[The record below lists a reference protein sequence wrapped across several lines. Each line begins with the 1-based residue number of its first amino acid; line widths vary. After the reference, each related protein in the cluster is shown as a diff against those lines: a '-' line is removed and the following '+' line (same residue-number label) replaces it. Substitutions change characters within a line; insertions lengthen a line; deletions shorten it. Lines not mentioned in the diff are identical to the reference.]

1 MKSKFIKYFFIN
13 ILFLGLLAPLYV
25 ESSLKFSDRIEE
37 YSLDNNLKVILIR
50 DSRSP
55 AVVSSIWYKV
65 GSSYEYDGIT
75 GISHLLEHMMFK
87 GTSITEPGVFSK
99 KIKEV
104 GGSENAFTGRDF
116 TGYYQKIHK
125 DFLELSLKLESDRM
139 SNLVFN
145 DNELKNEREVV
156 KEERRLRTD
165 DKPISK
171 VFEKI
176 GLQAFGVNAYGI
188 PIIGSMKDIET
199 ISIEDLKKW
208 YANFYVPNNATLIIA
223 GDFDINNTKELIQ
236 KYYGKIPS
244 KNVKDLTRKKDYVL
258 SYSDIKVSDQISEPL
273 VLLSF
278 KNTPFDLKKKK
289 EVYALELLLEL
300 MDGSS
305 ASRFTKNLVDTK
317 KIALNTFISFDSYS
331 KKDNLVTIGG
341 SPRNGISPSQ
351 LKKAIFDE
359 FRYFIKN
366 GLLTD
371 ELSNTKSRLLANN
384 IYKFD
389 SVFYQAMQVGML
401 ETKGFDWKLLDEYVK
416 DINNVTEN
424 DLINIAKKIIIN
436 NDHIYSLIEPRS

>member
-1 MKSKFIKYFFIN
+1 MIPAS
-13 ILFLGLLAPLYV
+13 A

-37 YSLDNNLKVILIR
+37 YKLSNNLKVILIK

-55 AVVSSIWYKV
+55 SVVSSIWYKV
-65 GSSYEYDGIT
+65 GSSYEYEGIT
-75 GISHLLEHMMFK
+75 GISHVLEHMMFK
-87 GTSITEPGVFSK
+87 GTSNTQPGEFSK

-145 DNELKNEREVV
+145 ENELKSEKEVV

-165 DKPISK
+165 DQPISK

-176 GLQAFGVNAYGI
+176 GIQALGMSGYGI
-188 PIIGSMKDIET
+188 PIIGTMKDIENINT
-199 ISIEDLKKW
+199 DELKKW
-208 YANFYVPNNATLIIA
+208 YFNFYVPNNATLIIA
-223 GDFDINNTKELIQ
+223 GDFDIDNTKGLIQ

-244 KNVKDLTRKKDYVL
+244 RNVKELATKKDYVL
-258 SYSDIKVSDQISEPL
+258 SYNDIKVSDKVSEPL

-278 KNTPFDLKKKK
+278 KNKSFDLKNKK
-289 EVYALELLLEL
+289 EVYAMELLLEL

-331 KKDNLVTIGG
+331 REENLITIGG
-341 SPRNGISPSQ
+341 SPRTGINPNT

-359 FRYFIKN
+359 FHSFIKN
-366 GLLTD
+366 GLLDD
-371 ELSNTKSRLLANN
+371 ELSNTKSRLLASN

-401 ETKGFDWKLLDEYVK
+401 ETKGFNWKLLDEYIE
-416 DINNVTEN
+416 DINNVTES
-424 DLINIAKKIIIN
+424 DLVNAAKKIVN
-436 NDHIYSLIEPRS
+436 NNYIYSLIEPKL

>member
-1 MKSKFIKYFFIN
+1 MIPAS
-13 ILFLGLLAPLYV
+13 A

-37 YSLDNNLKVILIR
+37 YKLSNNLKVILIK

-55 AVVSSIWYKV
+55 SVVSSIWYKV
-65 GSSYEYDGIT
+65 GSSYEYEGIT
-75 GISHLLEHMMFK
+75 GISHVLEHMMFK
-87 GTSITEPGVFSK
+87 GTSNTQPGEFSK

-145 DNELKNEREVV
+145 ENELKSEKEVV

-165 DKPISK
+165 DQPISK

-176 GLQAFGVNAYGI
+176 GIQALGMSGYGI
-188 PIIGSMKDIET
+188 PIIGTMKDIENINT
-199 ISIEDLKKW
+199 DELKKW
-208 YANFYVPNNATLIIA
+208 YFNFYVPNNATLIIA
-223 GDFDINNTKELIQ
+223 GDFDIDNTKELIQ

-244 KNVKDLTRKKDYVL
+244 RNVKELATKKDYVL
-258 SYSDIKVSDQISEPL
+258 SYNDIKVSDKVSEPL
-273 VLLSF
+273 ILLSF
-278 KNTPFDLKKKK
+278 KNKSFDLKNKK
-289 EVYALELLLEL
+289 EVYAMELLLEL

-331 KKDNLVTIGG
+331 REENLITIGG
-341 SPRNGISPSQ
+341 SPRTAIDPNI

-359 FRYFIKN
+359 FHSFIKN
-366 GLLTD
+366 GLLDD
-371 ELSNTKSRLLANN
+371 ELSNTKSRLLASN

-401 ETKGFDWKLLDEYVK
+401 ETKGFNWKLLDEYIE
-416 DINNVTEN
+416 DINNVTES
-424 DLINIAKKIIIN
+424 DLVNVAKKIVN
-436 NDHIYSLIEPRS
+436 NNYIYSLIEPKL

>member
-1 MKSKFIKYFFIN
+1 MIPAS
-13 ILFLGLLAPLYV
+13 A

-37 YSLDNNLKVILIR
+37 YKLSNNLKVILIK

-55 AVVSSIWYKV
+55 SVVSSIWYKV
-65 GSSYEYDGIT
+65 GSSYEYEGIT
-75 GISHLLEHMMFK
+75 GISHVLEHMMFK
-87 GTSITEPGVFSK
+87 GTSNTQPGEFSK

-145 DNELKNEREVV
+145 ENELKSEKEVV

-165 DKPISK
+165 DQPISK

-176 GLQAFGVNAYGI
+176 GIQALGMSGYGI
-188 PIIGSMKDIET
+188 PIIGTMKDIENINT
-199 ISIEDLKKW
+199 DELKKW
-208 YANFYVPNNATLIIA
+208 YFNFYVPNNATLIIA
-223 GDFDINNTKELIQ
+223 GDFDIDNTKELIQ

-244 KNVKDLTRKKDYVL
+244 RNVKELATKKDYVL
-258 SYSDIKVSDQISEPL
+258 SYNDIKVSDKVSEPL
-273 VLLSF
+273 IFLSF
-278 KNTPFDLKKKK
+278 KNKAFDLKNKK
-289 EVYALELLLEL
+289 EVYAMELLLEL

-331 KKDNLVTIGG
+331 REENLITIGG
-341 SPRNGISPSQ
+341 SPRTAIDPNI

-359 FRYFIKN
+359 FHSFIKN
-366 GLLTD
+366 GLLDD
-371 ELSNTKSRLLANN
+371 ELSNTKSRLLASN

-401 ETKGFDWKLLDEYVK
+401 ETKGFNWKLLDEYIE
-416 DINNVTEN
+416 DINNVTES
-424 DLINIAKKIIIN
+424 DLVNVAKKIVN
-436 NDHIYSLIEPRS
+436 NNYIYSLIEPKL

>member
-1 MKSKFIKYFFIN
+1 MIPAS
-13 ILFLGLLAPLYV
+13 A

-37 YSLDNNLKVILIR
+37 YKLSNNLKVILIK

-55 AVVSSIWYKV
+55 SVVSSIWYKV
-65 GSSYEYDGIT
+65 GSSYEYEGIT
-75 GISHLLEHMMFK
+75 GISHVLEHMMFK
-87 GTSITEPGVFSK
+87 GTSNTQPGEFSK

-145 DNELKNEREVV
+145 ENELKSEKEVV

-165 DKPISK
+165 DQPISK

-176 GLQAFGVNAYGI
+176 GIQALGMSGYGI
-188 PIIGSMKDIET
+188 PIIGTMKDIENINT
-199 ISIEDLKKW
+199 DELKKW
-208 YANFYVPNNATLIIA
+208 YFNFYVPNNATLIIA
-223 GDFDINNTKELIQ
+223 GDFDIDNTKELIQ

-244 KNVKDLTRKKDYVL
+244 RNVKELATKKDYVL
-258 SYSDIKVSDQISEPL
+258 SYNDIKVSDKVSEPL
-273 VLLSF
+273 ILLSF
-278 KNTPFDLKKKK
+278 KNKSFDLKNKK
-289 EVYALELLLEL
+289 EVYAMELLLEL

-331 KKDNLVTIGG
+331 REENLITIGG
-341 SPRNGISPSQ
+341 SPRTGINPNT

-359 FRYFIKN
+359 FHSFIKN
-366 GLLTD
+366 GLLDD
-371 ELSNTKSRLLANN
+371 ELSNTKSRLLASN

-401 ETKGFDWKLLDEYVK
+401 ETKGFNWKLLDEYIE
-416 DINNVTEN
+416 DINNVTES
-424 DLINIAKKIIIN
+424 DLVNVAKKMVN
-436 NDHIYSLIEPRS
+436 NNYIYSLIEPKL